1 MPGIDPTQYD
11 QQGSRFGTGA
21 ASKRGTFGQ
30 YLGGGGNLG
39 DFVGQMQGTF
49 KPPSGTNAQEE
60 QAYAG
65 QTEAANFEQWG
76 DGLNRHTQRQG
87 QVASLGAGAVSS
99 QQQWVQAKE
108 MAKFNAKS
116 AKQNAIFGAIG
127 SGISMLGGLKSAG
140 AFGGGGG
147 GSSSAS
153 GNSTLSSGFSGTGS
167 AVGGW
172 SFPGGSSMFRRS

>member
-1 MPGIDPTQYD
+1 MSGINHTHYD
-11 QQGSRFGTGA
+11 QQGSRFGTGTA
-21 ASKRGTFGQ
+21 TKRGTFGQ

-60 QAYAG
+60 RAYAD

-87 QVASLGAGAVSS
+87 QVANLGAGAVSS

-116 AKQNAIFGAIG
+116 SNQNAIFGAIG
-127 SGISMLGGLKSAG
+127 SGISMLGGFKSAG
-140 AFGGGGG
+140 AFGGGSSGATG
-147 GSSSAS
+147 NTYSMPSASNWNIGSSQ
-153 GNSTLSSGFSGTGS
+153 
-167 AVGGW
+167 
-172 SFPGGSSMFRRS
+172 FRRS

>member
-11 QQGSRFGTGA
+11 QQGSRFGTGP

-99 QQQWVQAKE
+99 QQQWAQAKS
-108 MAKFNAKS
+108 MAQFNAKS
-116 AKQNAIFGAIG
+116 AKQDAIFGAIG

-147 GSSSAS
+147 SSGAS
-153 GNSTLSSGFSGTGS
+153 GNTYSMPS
-167 AVGGW
+167 AGNW
-172 SFPGGSSMFRRS
+172 NIGSSMFRRS